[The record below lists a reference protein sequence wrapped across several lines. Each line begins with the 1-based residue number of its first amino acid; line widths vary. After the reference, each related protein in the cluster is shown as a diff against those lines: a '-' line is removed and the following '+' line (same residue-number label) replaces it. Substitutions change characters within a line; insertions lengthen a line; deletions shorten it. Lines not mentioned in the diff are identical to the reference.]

1 MSYVAT
7 LRPIAGDS
15 IVGEILGAF
24 PVTLS
29 VFVKRRMHCPGCRM
43 ASFMTVAEAAANYG
57 LDPQELAADLNAA
70 IGSP

>member
-1 MSYVAT
+1 MSYVET
-7 LRPIAGDS
+7 LRPITGES
-15 IVGEILGAF
+15 LVGEILSAF

-57 LDPQELAADLNAA
+57 LDPRELAADLNAA
-70 IGSP
+70 IAAP